1 MKLDKVD
8 NKAEKF
14 LERYRETEEW
24 VINNLNIA
32 EIKELESISKYK
44 SLKSRLTFCRNL
56 RNLLSHQD
64 WSKGGED
71 LIIVTDQAVKMVNS
85 IYYTLNP
92 FTLKRVAIPMN
103 RIFSASFSDSVL
115 KTMQVMNDNDYS
127 FVPIL
132 ENGIVKGV
140 FSAKALMKFISENSN
155 KYNLDSLIFNQIK
168 NYITVNVHEH
178 SKIGFI
184 SLDHTLE
191 DAEMKFSGN
200 KFNNNR
206 LDLLLITEN
215 GQPDNKLVGIL
226 TPSDLLRY

>member
-1 MKLDKVD
+1 MNKVD

-14 LERYRETEEW
+14 LERYREAEEW
-24 VINNLNIA
+24 VINNLNIPD
-32 EIKELESISKYK
+32 IKELEFIPKYK
-44 SLKSRLTFCRNL
+44 SLKSRLTFCRSL

-71 LIIVTDQAVKMVNS
+71 LIIVTDQAIKMVNS

-92 FTLKRVAIPMN
+92 FTLKRIAIPIN

-132 ENGIVKGV
+132 EDCVVKGV
-140 FSAKALMKFISENSN
+140 FSAKALMKFITENGN
-155 KYNLDSLIFNQIK
+155 KYDLDSLIFNQIK
-168 NYITVNVHEH
+168 NYIAIDIQGR

-215 GQPDNKLVGIL
+215 GQSDGKLIGIL